1 MRYLKT
7 IYILFLILLQL
18 AFSPSYAQQLPL
30 QTFSLAADHFMSTQV
45 DGLQVD
51 WRLDLGLTAMALDQS
66 NHYFFSAGF
75 LQPSIHRFTKDG
87 FERKYN
93 PSIELRTSVRG
104 DAVVLYSKEPDLIFF
119 DCKIYTLHGQIIIS
133 DPTKYRSGYAGRSI
147 DINTLSSGVYLL
159 QVFYV
164 PEFPGFDN
172 KNNYWMKTI
181 KFIKP

>member
-18 AFSPSYAQQLPL
+18 AFTPSYAQQLPL

-51 WRLDLGLTAMALDQS
+51 WRLDLGLTTMALDQS

-87 FERKYN
+87 LEGKYN

-104 DAVVLYSKEPDLIFF
+104 DAIVLYSKEPDLIFF

>member
-18 AFSPSYAQQLPL
+18 AFTPSYAQQLPL

-51 WRLDLGLTAMALDQS
+51 WRLDLGLTTMPLDQS
-66 NHYFFSAGF
+66 NRYHFSAGF

-87 FERKYN
+87 LEGKYN

-104 DAVVLYSKEPDLIFF
+104 DAIVLYSKEPDLIFF